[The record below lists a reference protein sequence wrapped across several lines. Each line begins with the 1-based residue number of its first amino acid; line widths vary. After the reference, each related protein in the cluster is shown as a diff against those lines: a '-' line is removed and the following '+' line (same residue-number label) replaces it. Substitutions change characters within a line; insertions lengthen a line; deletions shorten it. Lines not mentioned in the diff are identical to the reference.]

1 MKNFT
6 LLVFLLLV
14 VIISN
19 SQNVITVT
27 DASLTGNAHW
37 TADNIY
43 LLDGFVFLEEG
54 TLTIDA
60 GTVIKGKETPTS
72 GDNASALIITTGA
85 KINAVGTADNPIIFT
100 AESDDLS
107 DPNDLDVTDRG
118 LWGGV
123 ILLGKGKLG
132 FNTETAQI
140 EGIESTEPRAKFG
153 GQDDDDN
160 SGVMKYV
167 SIRHGGA
174 ELSPGDEI
182 NGLTFG
188 GVGSKTVIEYI
199 EVIANDDDG
208 YEWFGGKVNCK
219 WLISAFNKDDGFDY
233 DFGWRGNGQFWFL
246 IQGTDKADNGG
257 EHDGAKDDDR
267 TPYSKPTIYNAT
279 YIGSGKTASGA
290 DLKNSTGILFRD
302 NAAGMYANSI
312 ITDFANDA
320 LEVEDLTAGVDS
332 RNQMETGELVLKNNI
347 WFGFGAGSTWDDV
360 IRSTQDG
367 GDISFVKTHLETNQ
381 NTIAVNPM
389 LRGISRNADNGLDP
403 RPKNESPAWSNL
415 ATYPS
420 NAFFTNV
427 NYKGAFGK
435 ENWAG
440 KWTALAAMGILGD
453 INTAAVTLEK
463 ESLKLKQN
471 YPNPFSEY
479 TTIEYTLPQSTKI
492 NLSIID
498 LSGKVIKTVVDG
510 YRPEGTYQKR
520 VSGLQKGIYFYRL
533 VEGNSVVSKKM
544 IVQ

>member
-14 VIISN
+14 VTISN

-27 DASLTGNAHW
+27 DASLTGDAHW
-37 TADNIY
+37 TADNTY

-60 GTVIKGKETPTS
+60 GTVIKGKETPTL

-85 KINAVGTADNPIIFT
+85 KINAVGSAENPIIFT

-107 DPNDLDVTDRG
+107 DPADLDATDRG
-118 LWGGV
+118 LWGGI

-132 FNTETAQI
+132 FNTKTAQI

-153 GQDDDDN
+153 GQTDDDN

-188 GVGSKTVIEYI
+188 GVGSNTVIEHI
-199 EVIANDDDG
+199 EVFANDDDG
-208 YEWFGGKVNCK
+208 YEWFGGAVNCK

-267 TPYSKPTIYNAT
+267 TPYSKPIIYNAT

-290 DLKNSTGILFRD
+290 DLKNSTAILFRD
-302 NAAGMYANSI
+302 NAAGIYANSI
-312 ITDFANDA
+312 FTDFANAA
-320 LEVEDLTAGVDS
+320 LEVEDLAAGVDS
-332 RNQMETGELVLKNNI
+332 RNQMESGELVLKNNI
-347 WFGFGAGSTWDDV
+347 WFGFGAGSAWDDV
-360 IRSTQDG
+360 IRPTQDG
-367 GDISFVKTHLETNQ
+367 GDISFVKTHLQTNH
-381 NTIAVNPM
+381 NTITVNPM
-389 LRGISRNADNGLDP
+389 LRGVGRDTDKKLDP
-403 RPKNESPAWSNL
+403 RPQTGSPAWSNL
-415 ATYPS
+415 AEYPS
-420 NAFFTNV
+420 SEFFSAV
-427 NYKGAFGK
+427 DYKGAFST
-435 ENWAG
+435 ENWA
-440 KWTALAAMGILGD
+440 KTWTALDVTGILGD
-453 INTAAVTLEK
+453 VGTSATIIGKSDLE
-463 ESLKLKQN
+463 LGQN
-471 YPNPFSEY
+471 HPNPFSNN
-479 TTIEYTLPQSTKI
+479 TTIEYTLSVPSEVNFSVTDI
-492 NLSIID
+492 T
-498 LSGKVIKTVVDG
+498 GKVVRTVVCKHQF
-510 YRPEGTYQKR
+510 EGTHQVQISDLK
-520 VSGLQKGIYFYRL
+520 KGVYFYQL
-533 VEGNSVVSKKM
+533 VAGNKKVTKKM

>member
-27 DASLTGNAHW
+27 DASLTDNAHW

-100 AESDDLS
+100 AESDDLT
-107 DPNDLDVTDRG
+107 DPDDLDVTDRG

-153 GQDDDDN
+153 GQDDDDD
-160 SGVMKYV
+160 SGIMKYV

-188 GVGSKTVIEYI
+188 GVGSKTVIEHI

-320 LEVEDLTAGVDS
+320 LEVEDLAAGVDS

-360 IRSTQDG
+360 IRPTQDG

-381 NTIAVNPM
+381 NTIAVDPM
-389 LRGISRNADNGLDP
+389 LRGISRTTDNGLDP

-420 NAFFTNV
+420 DAFFTNV

-440 KWTALAAMGILGD
+440 KWTALAAMGIIGD

-463 ESLKLKQN
+463 GSINLKQN
-471 YPNPFSEY
+471 YPNPFTEY
-479 TTIEYTLPQSTKI
+479 TTIEYTLPVSSKT

-498 LSGKVIKTVVDG
+498 ITGKVVKTVVDKNQLA
-510 YRPEGTYQKR
+510 GTYQEN
-520 VSGLQKGIYFYRL
+520 VSGLQKGIYFYQL
-533 VEGNSVVSKKM
+533 VAGGKRVIKKM